1 MTYTEKFEKWIKS
14 DKLDEKSRAELL
26 AIRGNEDEMKMRMER
41 DMEFGTGG
49 LRGIMRAGSNGMNVY
64 TVRHA
69 SCALAKYLNDN
80 KLSGGVAIAF
90 DSRNNSALFAIE
102 AAKTL
107 AFYGIKTYIFDSL
120 RPTPELSFAVRF
132 LKCSAGIVVTASHNP
147 KEYNGY
153 KVYGD
158 DGAQVVF
165 EAADAIMKNM
175 NETDILEDVHTA
187 DEKEAREKG
196 LINTLGDEVDEAFY
210 KAVASVAIN
219 PEVIKKANLSFV
231 YTPFH
236 GAGNIPVRE
245 VLRRAGVQNIEV
257 VKEQEMPDG
266 NFPTVKSP
274 NPENPEGFALAIKLA
289 KEKNIDLIIGTDP
302 DSDRVGLIVR
312 DKDGNY
318 VPLTGNQTGA
328 LLVNYVLSQK
338 KETGTLPQNAAVIKT
353 IVTNEISDKICA
365 HYGADVFN
373 VLTGFKFIA
382 EKIKEFEESGSHTYV
397 FGFEESYGYLVGTHA
412 RDKDGVVATML
423 IAEMAAYY
431 KTKGMSLY
439 ETLQDIYKKYGYY
452 SERTVSFTMPGK
464 DGMEKMAA
472 LLDGLRKNPPTKAAG
487 MDIITYT
494 DYEAQLVKDTKG
506 NISAIKDLPKSD
518 VLKYNLSDE
527 KTYFIIRPSG
537 TEPKIKLYM
546 GTFADS
552 FEAAEHII
560 DKLQDS
566 CKEQFG
572 L

>member
-69 SCALAKYLNDN
+69 SCALAKYLSDN

-165 EAADAIMKNM
+165 EAADAIMRNM

-196 LINTLGDEVDEAFY
+196 LINTIGAEVDEAFY

-245 VLRRAGVQNIEV
+245 ALRRAGVQNIEV

-397 FGFEESYGYLVGTHA
+397 FGFEESYGYLPGTYV
-412 RDKDGVVATML
+412 RDKDAVGASLL
-423 IAEMAAYY
+423 IAEMASYY
-431 KTKGMSLY
+431 KLRGMSVYDGLC
-439 ETLQDIYKKYGYY
+439 ELFEKFGHFGEWVDNIYFEG
-452 SERTVSFTMPGK
+452 V
-464 DGMEKMAA
+464 DGMERIAA
-472 LLDGLRKNPPTKAAG
+472 IMNKLRDNAP
-487 MDIITYT
+487 DIVGGSRVVRY
-494 DYEAQLVKDTKG
+494 
-506 NISAIKDLPKSD
+506 SD
-518 VLKYNLSDE
+518 VLKGVTYNIQNKTEEKLSLPSSNVLRFVTEDG
-527 KTYFIIRPSG
+527 TFIAFRPSG
-537 TEPKIKLYM
+537 TEPKFKIYTGFVCDDHETKK
-546 GTFADS
+546 
-552 FEAAEHII
+552 EALKKDIYALI
-560 DKLQDS
+560 
-566 CKEQFG
+566 G
-572 L
+572 R

>member
-14 DKLDEKSRAELL
+14 DKLDEKSRAELF

-196 LINTLGDEVDEAFY
+196 LINTIGAEVDEAFY

-397 FGFEESYGYLVGTHA
+397 VGFEESYGYLPGTYV
-412 RDKDGVVATML
+412 RDKDAVGASLL
-423 IAEMAAYY
+423 IAEMASYY
-431 KTKGMSLY
+431 KLRGMSVYDGLC
-439 ETLQDIYKKYGYY
+439 ELFEKFGHFGEWVDNIYFEG
-452 SERTVSFTMPGK
+452 V
-464 DGMEKMAA
+464 DGMERIAA
-472 LLDGLRKNPPTKAAG
+472 IMNKLRENAP
-487 MDIITYT
+487 DIVGGSRVVRY
-494 DYEAQLVKDTKG
+494 
-506 NISAIKDLPKSD
+506 SD
-518 VLKYNLSDE
+518 VLKGVTYNIQNKTEEKLSLPSSNVLRFVTEDG
-527 KTYFIIRPSG
+527 TFIAFRPSG
-537 TEPKIKLYM
+537 TEPKFKIYTGFVCDDHETKK
-546 GTFADS
+546 
-552 FEAAEHII
+552 EALKKDIYALI
-560 DKLQDS
+560 
-566 CKEQFG
+566 G
-572 L
+572 R

>member
-69 SCALAKYLNDN
+69 SCALAKYLSDN

-175 NETDILEDVHTA
+175 DETDILEDVHTA

-196 LINTLGDEVDEAFY
+196 LINTIGAEVDEAFY

-397 FGFEESYGYLVGTHA
+397 FGFEESYGYLPGTYV
-412 RDKDGVVATML
+412 RDKDAVGASLL
-423 IAEMAAYY
+423 IAEMASYY
-431 KTKGMSLY
+431 KLRGMSVYDGLC
-439 ETLQDIYKKYGYY
+439 ELFEKFGHFGEWVDNIYFEG
-452 SERTVSFTMPGK
+452 V
-464 DGMEKMAA
+464 DGMERIAA
-472 LLDGLRKNPPTKAAG
+472 IMNKLRENAP
-487 MDIITYT
+487 DIVGGSRVVRY
-494 DYEAQLVKDTKG
+494 
-506 NISAIKDLPKSD
+506 SD
-518 VLKYNLSDE
+518 VLKGVTYNIQNKTEEKLSLPSSNVLRFVTEDG
-527 KTYFIIRPSG
+527 TFIAFRPSG
-537 TEPKIKLYM
+537 TEPKFKIYTGFVCDDHETKK
-546 GTFADS
+546 
-552 FEAAEHII
+552 EALKKDIYALI
-560 DKLQDS
+560 
-566 CKEQFG
+566 G
-572 L
+572 R

>member
-1 MTYTEKFEKWIKS
+1 MTYTEKLEKWIKS

-69 SCALAKYLNDN
+69 SCALAKYLSDN

-196 LINTLGDEVDEAFY
+196 LINTIGAEVDEAFY

-382 EKIKEFEESGSHTYV
+382 EKIKEFEKSGSHTYV
-397 FGFEESYGYLVGTHA
+397 FGFEESYGYLPGTYV
-412 RDKDGVVATML
+412 RDKDAVGASLL
-423 IAEMAAYY
+423 IAEMASYY
-431 KTKGMSLY
+431 KLRGMSVYDGLC
-439 ETLQDIYKKYGYY
+439 ELFEKFGHFGEWVDNIYFEG
-452 SERTVSFTMPGK
+452 V
-464 DGMEKMAA
+464 DGMERIAA
-472 LLDGLRKNPPTKAAG
+472 IMNKLRENAP
-487 MDIITYT
+487 DIVGGSRVVRY
-494 DYEAQLVKDTKG
+494 
-506 NISAIKDLPKSD
+506 SD
-518 VLKYNLSDE
+518 VLKGVTYNIQNKTEEKLSLPSSNVLRFVTEDG
-527 KTYFIIRPSG
+527 TFIAFRPSG
-537 TEPKIKLYM
+537 TEPKFKIYTGFVCDDHETKK
-546 GTFADS
+546 
-552 FEAAEHII
+552 EALKKDIYALI
-560 DKLQDS
+560 
-566 CKEQFG
+566 G
-572 L
+572 R

>member
-69 SCALAKYLNDN
+69 SCALAKYLSDN

-196 LINTLGDEVDEAFY
+196 LINTIGAEVDEAFY

-274 NPENPEGFALAIKLA
+274 NPENPEGFALATKLA

-397 FGFEESYGYLVGTHA
+397 FGFEESYGYLPGTYV
-412 RDKDGVVATML
+412 RDKDAVGASLL
-423 IAEMAAYY
+423 IAEMASYY
-431 KTKGMSLY
+431 KLRGMSVYDGLC
-439 ETLQDIYKKYGYY
+439 ELFEKFGHFGEWVDNIYFEG
-452 SERTVSFTMPGK
+452 V
-464 DGMEKMAA
+464 DGMERIAA
-472 LLDGLRKNPPTKAAG
+472 IMNKLRENAP
-487 MDIITYT
+487 DIVGGSRVVRY
-494 DYEAQLVKDTKG
+494 
-506 NISAIKDLPKSD
+506 SD
-518 VLKYNLSDE
+518 VLKGVTYNIQNKTEEKLSLPSSNVLRFVTEDG
-527 KTYFIIRPSG
+527 TFIAFRPSG
-537 TEPKIKLYM
+537 TEPKFKIYTGFVCDDHETKK
-546 GTFADS
+546 
-552 FEAAEHII
+552 EALKKDIYALI
-560 DKLQDS
+560 
-566 CKEQFG
+566 G
-572 L
+572 R

>member
-90 DSRNNSALFAIE
+90 DSRNNSDLFAIE

-196 LINTLGDEVDEAFY
+196 LINTIGAEVDEAFY

-397 FGFEESYGYLVGTHA
+397 FGFEESYGYLPGTYV
-412 RDKDGVVATML
+412 RDKDAVGASLL
-423 IAEMAAYY
+423 IAEMASYY
-431 KTKGMSLY
+431 KLRGMSVYDGLC
-439 ETLQDIYKKYGYY
+439 ELFEKFGHFGEWVDNIYFEG
-452 SERTVSFTMPGK
+452 V
-464 DGMEKMAA
+464 DGMERIAA
-472 LLDGLRKNPPTKAAG
+472 IMNKLRENAP
-487 MDIITYT
+487 DIVGGSRVVRY
-494 DYEAQLVKDTKG
+494 
-506 NISAIKDLPKSD
+506 SD
-518 VLKYNLSDE
+518 VLKGVTYNIQNKTEEKLSLPSSNVLRFVTEDG
-527 KTYFIIRPSG
+527 TFIAFRPSG
-537 TEPKIKLYM
+537 TEPKFKIYTGFVCDDHETKK
-546 GTFADS
+546 
-552 FEAAEHII
+552 EALKKDIYALI
-560 DKLQDS
+560 
-566 CKEQFG
+566 G
-572 L
+572 R

>member
-69 SCALAKYLNDN
+69 SCALAKYLSDN

-196 LINTLGDEVDEAFY
+196 LINTIGAEVDEAFY
-210 KAVASVAIN
+210 KAVASGTIN

-397 FGFEESYGYLVGTHA
+397 FGFEESYGYLPGTYV
-412 RDKDGVVATML
+412 RDKDAVGASLL
-423 IAEMAAYY
+423 IAEMASYY
-431 KTKGMSLY
+431 KLRGMSVYDGLC
-439 ETLQDIYKKYGYY
+439 ELFEKFGHFGEWVDNIYFEG
-452 SERTVSFTMPGK
+452 V
-464 DGMEKMAA
+464 DGMERIAA
-472 LLDGLRKNPPTKAAG
+472 IMNKLRENAP
-487 MDIITYT
+487 DIVGGSRVVRY
-494 DYEAQLVKDTKG
+494 
-506 NISAIKDLPKSD
+506 SD
-518 VLKYNLSDE
+518 VLKGVTYNIQNKTEEKLSLPSSNVLRFVTEDG
-527 KTYFIIRPSG
+527 TFIAFRPSG
-537 TEPKIKLYM
+537 TEPKFKIYTGFVCDDHETKK
-546 GTFADS
+546 
-552 FEAAEHII
+552 EALKKDIYALI
-560 DKLQDS
+560 
-566 CKEQFG
+566 G
-572 L
+572 R

>member
-69 SCALAKYLNDN
+69 SCALAKYLSDN

-196 LINTLGDEVDEAFY
+196 LINTIGAEVDEAFY

-397 FGFEESYGYLVGTHA
+397 FGFEESYGYLPGTYV
-412 RDKDGVVATML
+412 RDKDAVGASLL
-423 IAEMAAYY
+423 IAEMASYY
-431 KTKGMSLY
+431 KLRGMSVYDGLC
-439 ETLQDIYKKYGYY
+439 ELFEKFGHFGEWVDNIYFEG
-452 SERTVSFTMPGK
+452 V
-464 DGMEKMAA
+464 DGMERIAA
-472 LLDGLRKNPPTKAAG
+472 IMNKLRENAP
-487 MDIITYT
+487 DIVGGSRVVRY
-494 DYEAQLVKDTKG
+494 
-506 NISAIKDLPKSD
+506 SD
-518 VLKYNLSDE
+518 VLKGVTYNIQNKTEEKLSLPSSNVLRFVTEDG
-527 KTYFIIRPSG
+527 TFIAFRPSG
-537 TEPKIKLYM
+537 TEPKFKIYTGFVCDDHETKK
-546 GTFADS
+546 
-552 FEAAEHII
+552 EALKKDIYA
-560 DKLQDS
+560 LL
-566 CKEQFG
+566 G
-572 L
+572 R

>member
-196 LINTLGDEVDEAFY
+196 LINTIGAEVDEAFY

-328 LLVNYVLSQK
+328 LLVNYVLTQK

-397 FGFEESYGYLVGTHA
+397 FGFEESYGYLPGTYV
-412 RDKDGVVATML
+412 RDKDAVGASLL
-423 IAEMAAYY
+423 IAEMASYY
-431 KTKGMSLY
+431 KLRGMSVYDGLC
-439 ETLQDIYKKYGYY
+439 ELFEKFGHFGEWVDNIYFEG
-452 SERTVSFTMPGK
+452 V
-464 DGMEKMAA
+464 DGMERIAA
-472 LLDGLRKNPPTKAAG
+472 IMNKLRENAP
-487 MDIITYT
+487 DIVGGSRVVRY
-494 DYEAQLVKDTKG
+494 
-506 NISAIKDLPKSD
+506 SD
-518 VLKYNLSDE
+518 VLKGVTYNIQNKTEEKLSLPSSNVLRFVTEDG
-527 KTYFIIRPSG
+527 TFIAFRPSG
-537 TEPKIKLYM
+537 TEPKFKIYTGFVCDDHETKK
-546 GTFADS
+546 
-552 FEAAEHII
+552 EALKKDIYALI
-560 DKLQDS
+560 
-566 CKEQFG
+566 G
-572 L
+572 R

>member
-69 SCALAKYLNDN
+69 SCALAKYLSDN

-196 LINTLGDEVDEAFY
+196 LINTIGAEVDEAFY

-397 FGFEESYGYLVGTHA
+397 FGFEESYGYLPGTYV
-412 RDKDGVVATML
+412 RDKDAVGASLL
-423 IAEMAAYY
+423 IAEMASYY
-431 KTKGMSLY
+431 KLRGMSVYDGLC
-439 ETLQDIYKKYGYY
+439 ELFEKFGHFGEWVDNIYFEG
-452 SERTVSFTMPGK
+452 V
-464 DGMEKMAA
+464 DGMERIAA
-472 LLDGLRKNPPTKAAG
+472 IMNKLRENAP
-487 MDIITYT
+487 DIVGGSRVVRY
-494 DYEAQLVKDTKG
+494 
-506 NISAIKDLPKSD
+506 SD
-518 VLKYNLSDE
+518 VLKGVTYNIQNKTEEKLSLPSSNVLRFVTEDG
-527 KTYFIIRPSG
+527 TFIAFRPSG
-537 TEPKIKLYM
+537 TEPKFKIYTGFVCDDHETKK
-546 GTFADS
+546 
-552 FEAAEHII
+552 EALKKDIYALI
-560 DKLQDS
+560 
-566 CKEQFG
+566 G
-572 L
+572 R

>member
-153 KVYGD
+153 KMYGD

-196 LINTLGDEVDEAFY
+196 LINTIGAEVDEAFY

-365 HYGADVFN
+365 HYGADIFN

-397 FGFEESYGYLVGTHA
+397 FGFEESYGYLPGTYV
-412 RDKDGVVATML
+412 RDKDAVGASLL
-423 IAEMAAYY
+423 IAEMASYY
-431 KTKGMSLY
+431 KLRGMSVYDGLC
-439 ETLQDIYKKYGYY
+439 ELFEKFGHFGEWVDNIYFEG
-452 SERTVSFTMPGK
+452 V
-464 DGMEKMAA
+464 DGMERIAA
-472 LLDGLRKNPPTKAAG
+472 IMNKLRENAP
-487 MDIITYT
+487 DIVGGSRVVRY
-494 DYEAQLVKDTKG
+494 
-506 NISAIKDLPKSD
+506 SD
-518 VLKYNLSDE
+518 VLKGVTYNIQNKTEEKLSLPSSNVLRFVTEDG
-527 KTYFIIRPSG
+527 TFIAFRPSG
-537 TEPKIKLYM
+537 TEPKFKIYTGFVCDDHETKK
-546 GTFADS
+546 
-552 FEAAEHII
+552 EALKKDIYALI
-560 DKLQDS
+560 
-566 CKEQFG
+566 G
-572 L
+572 R

>member
-69 SCALAKYLNDN
+69 SCALAKYLSDN

-196 LINTLGDEVDEAFY
+196 LINTIGAEVDEAFY

-245 VLRRAGVQNIEV
+245 ALRRAGVQNIEV

-397 FGFEESYGYLVGTHA
+397 FGFEESYGYLPGTYV
-412 RDKDGVVATML
+412 RDKDAVGASLL
-423 IAEMAAYY
+423 IAEMASYY
-431 KTKGMSLY
+431 KLRGMSVYDGLC
-439 ETLQDIYKKYGYY
+439 ELFEKYGHFGEWVDNIYF
-452 SERTVSFTMPGK
+452 EGV
-464 DGMEKMAA
+464 DGMERIAA
-472 LLDGLRKNPPTKAAG
+472 IMNKLRENAP
-487 MDIITYT
+487 DIVGGSRVVRY
-494 DYEAQLVKDTKG
+494 
-506 NISAIKDLPKSD
+506 SD
-518 VLKYNLSDE
+518 VLKGVTYNIQNKTEEKLSLPSSNVLRFVTEDG
-527 KTYFIIRPSG
+527 TFIAFRPSG
-537 TEPKIKLYM
+537 TEPKFKIYTGFVCDDHETKK
-546 GTFADS
+546 
-552 FEAAEHII
+552 EALKKDIYALI
-560 DKLQDS
+560 
-566 CKEQFG
+566 G
-572 L
+572 R

>member
-196 LINTLGDEVDEAFY
+196 LINTIGAEVDEAFY

-289 KEKNIDLIIGTDP
+289 KEKNTDLIIGTDP

-397 FGFEESYGYLVGTHA
+397 FGFEESYGYLPGTYV
-412 RDKDGVVATML
+412 RDKDAVGASLL
-423 IAEMAAYY
+423 IAEMASYY
-431 KTKGMSLY
+431 KLRGMSVYDGLC
-439 ETLQDIYKKYGYY
+439 ELFEKFGHFGEWVDNIYFEG
-452 SERTVSFTMPGK
+452 V
-464 DGMEKMAA
+464 DGMERIAA
-472 LLDGLRKNPPTKAAG
+472 IMNKLRENAP
-487 MDIITYT
+487 DIVGGSRVVRY
-494 DYEAQLVKDTKG
+494 
-506 NISAIKDLPKSD
+506 SD
-518 VLKYNLSDE
+518 VLKGVTYNIQNKTEEKLSLPSSNVLRFVTEDG
-527 KTYFIIRPSG
+527 TFIAFRPSG
-537 TEPKIKLYM
+537 TEPKFKIY
-546 GTFADS
+546 GF
-552 FEAAEHII
+552 
-560 DKLQDS
+560 
-566 CKEQFG
+566 CV
-572 L
+572 

>member
-196 LINTLGDEVDEAFY
+196 LINTIGAEVDEAFY

-312 DKDGNY
+312 DKDGSY

-397 FGFEESYGYLVGTHA
+397 FGFEESYGYLPGTYV
-412 RDKDGVVATML
+412 RDKDAVGASLL
-423 IAEMAAYY
+423 IAEMASYY
-431 KTKGMSLY
+431 KLRGMSVYDGLC
-439 ETLQDIYKKYGYY
+439 ELFEKFGHFGEWVDNIYFEG
-452 SERTVSFTMPGK
+452 V
-464 DGMEKMAA
+464 DGMERIAA
-472 LLDGLRKNPPTKAAG
+472 IMNKLRENAP
-487 MDIITYT
+487 DIVGGSRVVRY
-494 DYEAQLVKDTKG
+494 
-506 NISAIKDLPKSD
+506 SD
-518 VLKYNLSDE
+518 VLKGVTYNIQNKTEEKLSLPSSNVLRFVTEDG
-527 KTYFIIRPSG
+527 TFIAFRPSG
-537 TEPKIKLYM
+537 TEPKFKIYTGFVCDDHETKK
-546 GTFADS
+546 
-552 FEAAEHII
+552 EALKKDIYALI
-560 DKLQDS
+560 
-566 CKEQFG
+566 G
-572 L
+572 R

>member
-69 SCALAKYLNDN
+69 SCALAKYLSDN

-196 LINTLGDEVDEAFY
+196 LINTIGAEVDEAFY

-219 PEVIKKANLSFV
+219 TEVIKKANLSFV

-397 FGFEESYGYLVGTHA
+397 FGFEESYGYLPGTYV
-412 RDKDGVVATML
+412 RDKDAVGASLL
-423 IAEMAAYY
+423 IAEMASYY
-431 KTKGMSLY
+431 KLRGMSVYDGLC
-439 ETLQDIYKKYGYY
+439 ELFEKFGHFGEWVDNIYFEG
-452 SERTVSFTMPGK
+452 V
-464 DGMEKMAA
+464 DGMERIAA
-472 LLDGLRKNPPTKAAG
+472 IMNKLRENAP
-487 MDIITYT
+487 DIVGGSRVVRY
-494 DYEAQLVKDTKG
+494 
-506 NISAIKDLPKSD
+506 SD
-518 VLKYNLSDE
+518 VLKGVTYNIQNKTEEKLSLPSSNVLRFVTEDG
-527 KTYFIIRPSG
+527 TFIAFRPSG
-537 TEPKIKLYM
+537 TEPKFKIYTGFVCDDHETKK
-546 GTFADS
+546 
-552 FEAAEHII
+552 EALKKDIYALI
-560 DKLQDS
+560 
-566 CKEQFG
+566 G
-572 L
+572 R

>member
-69 SCALAKYLNDN
+69 SCALAKYLSDN

-196 LINTLGDEVDEAFY
+196 LINTIGAEVDEAFY
-210 KAVASVAIN
+210 MAVASVAIN

-397 FGFEESYGYLVGTHA
+397 FGFEESYGYLPGTYV
-412 RDKDGVVATML
+412 RDKDAVGASLL
-423 IAEMAAYY
+423 IAEMASYY
-431 KTKGMSLY
+431 KLRGMSVYDGLC
-439 ETLQDIYKKYGYY
+439 ELFEKFGHFGEWVDNIYFEG
-452 SERTVSFTMPGK
+452 V
-464 DGMEKMAA
+464 DGMERIAA
-472 LLDGLRKNPPTKAAG
+472 IMNKLRENAP
-487 MDIITYT
+487 DIVGGSRVVRY
-494 DYEAQLVKDTKG
+494 
-506 NISAIKDLPKSD
+506 SD
-518 VLKYNLSDE
+518 VLKGVTYNIQNKTEEKLSLPSSNVLRFVTEDG
-527 KTYFIIRPSG
+527 TFIAFRPSG
-537 TEPKIKLYM
+537 TEPKFKIYTGFVCDDHETKK
-546 GTFADS
+546 
-552 FEAAEHII
+552 EALKKDIYALI
-560 DKLQDS
+560 
-566 CKEQFG
+566 G
-572 L
+572 R

>member
-69 SCALAKYLNDN
+69 SCALAKYLSDN

-196 LINTLGDEVDEAFY
+196 LINTIGAEVDEAFY

-397 FGFEESYGYLVGTHA
+397 FGFEESYGYLPGTYV
-412 RDKDGVVATML
+412 RDKDAVGASLL
-423 IAEMAAYY
+423 IAEMASYY
-431 KTKGMSLY
+431 KLRGMSVYDGLC
-439 ETLQDIYKKYGYY
+439 ELFEKFGHFGEWVDNIYFEG
-452 SERTVSFTMPGK
+452 V
-464 DGMEKMAA
+464 DGMERIAA
-472 LLDGLRKNPPTKAAG
+472 IMNKLRENAP
-487 MDIITYT
+487 DIVGGSRVVRY
-494 DYEAQLVKDTKG
+494 
-506 NISAIKDLPKSD
+506 SD
-518 VLKYNLSDE
+518 VLKGVTYNIQNKTEEKLSLPSSNVLRFVTEDG
-527 KTYFIIRPSG
+527 TFIAFRPSG
-537 TEPKIKLYM
+537 TEPKFKIYTGFVCDDHETK
-546 GTFADS
+546 
-552 FEAAEHII
+552 
-560 DKLQDS
+560 
-566 CKEQFG
+566 KEVLKKDIYALIG
-572 L
+572 R

>member
-1 MTYTEKFEKWIKS
+1 MTYTEKFEKWIQS

-69 SCALAKYLNDN
+69 SCALAKYLSDN

-196 LINTLGDEVDEAFY
+196 LINTIGAEVDEAFY
-210 KAVASVAIN
+210 KAVASVTIN

-245 VLRRAGVQNIEV
+245 ALRRAGVQNIEV

-312 DKDGNY
+312 DKDENY

-338 KETGTLPQNAAVIKT
+338 KETGTLPKNAAVIKT

-397 FGFEESYGYLVGTHA
+397 FGFEESYGYLPGTYV
-412 RDKDGVVATML
+412 RDKDAVGASLL
-423 IAEMAAYY
+423 IAEMASYY
-431 KTKGMSLY
+431 KLRGMSVYDGLC
-439 ETLQDIYKKYGYY
+439 ELFEKFGHFGEWVDNIYFEG
-452 SERTVSFTMPGK
+452 V
-464 DGMEKMAA
+464 DGMERIAA
-472 LLDGLRKNPPTKAAG
+472 IMNKLRDNAP
-487 MDIITYT
+487 DIVGGSRVVRY
-494 DYEAQLVKDTKG
+494 
-506 NISAIKDLPKSD
+506 SD
-518 VLKYNLSDE
+518 VLKGVTYNLQDGNEE
-527 KTYFIIRPSG
+527 KLSLPSSNVLRFVTEDGTFIAFRPSG
-537 TEPKIKLYM
+537 TEPKFKIYTGFVCDDHETKK
-546 GTFADS
+546 
-552 FEAAEHII
+552 EALKKDIYALI
-560 DKLQDS
+560 
-566 CKEQFG
+566 G
-572 L
+572 R

>member
-69 SCALAKYLNDN
+69 SCALAKYLSDN

-196 LINTLGDEVDEAFY
+196 LINTIGAEVDEAFY

-338 KETGTLPQNAAVIKT
+338 KETGTLPQNAAVIKS

-397 FGFEESYGYLVGTHA
+397 FGFEESYGYLPGTYV
-412 RDKDGVVATML
+412 RDKDAVGASLL
-423 IAEMAAYY
+423 IAEMASYY
-431 KTKGMSLY
+431 KLRGMSVYDGLC
-439 ETLQDIYKKYGYY
+439 ELFEKFGHFGEWVDNIYFEG
-452 SERTVSFTMPGK
+452 V
-464 DGMEKMAA
+464 DGMERIAA
-472 LLDGLRKNPPTKAAG
+472 IMNKLRENAP
-487 MDIITYT
+487 DIVGGSRVVRY
-494 DYEAQLVKDTKG
+494 
-506 NISAIKDLPKSD
+506 SD
-518 VLKYNLSDE
+518 VLKGVTYNIQNKTEEKLSLPSSNVLRFVTEDG
-527 KTYFIIRPSG
+527 TFIAFRPSG
-537 TEPKIKLYM
+537 TEPKFKIYTGFVCDDHETKK
-546 GTFADS
+546 
-552 FEAAEHII
+552 EALKKDIYALI
-560 DKLQDS
+560 
-566 CKEQFG
+566 G
-572 L
+572 R

>member
-1 MTYTEKFEKWIKS
+1 MTYTEKFEKWIQS

-69 SCALAKYLNDN
+69 SCALAKYLSDN

-196 LINTLGDEVDEAFY
+196 LINTIGAEVDEAFY
-210 KAVASVAIN
+210 KAVASVTIN

-245 VLRRAGVQNIEV
+245 ALRRAGVQNIEV

-338 KETGTLPQNAAVIKT
+338 KETGTLPKNAAVIKT

-365 HYGADVFN
+365 HYGAEVFN

-397 FGFEESYGYLVGTHA
+397 FGFEESYGYLPGTYV
-412 RDKDGVVATML
+412 RDKDAVGASLL
-423 IAEMAAYY
+423 IAEMASYY
-431 KTKGMSLY
+431 KLRGMSVYDGLC
-439 ETLQDIYKKYGYY
+439 ELFEKFGHFGEWVDNIYFEG
-452 SERTVSFTMPGK
+452 V
-464 DGMEKMAA
+464 DGMDRIAA
-472 LLDGLRKNPPTKAAG
+472 IMNKLRENAP
-487 MDIITYT
+487 DIIGGSRVVRY
-494 DYEAQLVKDTKG
+494 
-506 NISAIKDLPKSD
+506 SD
-518 VLKYNLSDE
+518 VLKGVTYNLQDGKEE
-527 KTYFIIRPSG
+527 KLSLPSSNVLRFVTEDGTFIAFRPSG
-537 TEPKIKLYM
+537 TEPKFKIYTGFVCDDHETKK
-546 GTFADS
+546 
-552 FEAAEHII
+552 EALKKDIYALI
-560 DKLQDS
+560 
-566 CKEQFG
+566 G
-572 L
+572 R

>member
-196 LINTLGDEVDEAFY
+196 LINTIGAEVDEAFY

-397 FGFEESYGYLVGTHA
+397 FGFEESYGYLPGTYV
-412 RDKDGVVATML
+412 RDKDAVGASLL
-423 IAEMAAYY
+423 IAEMASYY
-431 KTKGMSLY
+431 KLRGMSVYDGLC
-439 ETLQDIYKKYGYY
+439 ELFEKFGHFGEWVDNIYFEG
-452 SERTVSFTMPGK
+452 V
-464 DGMEKMAA
+464 DGMERIAA
-472 LLDGLRKNPPTKAAG
+472 IMNKLRENAP
-487 MDIITYT
+487 DIVGGSRVVRY
-494 DYEAQLVKDTKG
+494 
-506 NISAIKDLPKSD
+506 SD
-518 VLKYNLSDE
+518 VLKGVTYNIKNKTEEKLSLPSSNVLRFVTEDG
-527 KTYFIIRPSG
+527 TFIAFRPSG
-537 TEPKIKLYM
+537 TEPKFKIYTGFVCDDHETKK
-546 GTFADS
+546 
-552 FEAAEHII
+552 EALKKDIYALI
-560 DKLQDS
+560 
-566 CKEQFG
+566 G
-572 L
+572 R

>member
-69 SCALAKYLNDN
+69 SCALAKYLSDN

-196 LINTLGDEVDEAFY
+196 LINTIGAEVDEAFY

-397 FGFEESYGYLVGTHA
+397 FGFEESYGYLPGTYV
-412 RDKDGVVATML
+412 RDKDAVGASLL
-423 IAEMAAYY
+423 IAEMASYY
-431 KTKGMSLY
+431 KLRGMSVYDGLC
-439 ETLQDIYKKYGYY
+439 ELFEKFGHFGEWVDNIYFEG
-452 SERTVSFTMPGK
+452 V
-464 DGMEKMAA
+464 DGMERIAA
-472 LLDGLRKNPPTKAAG
+472 IMNKLRENAP
-487 MDIITYT
+487 DIVGGSRVVRY
-494 DYEAQLVKDTKG
+494 
-506 NISAIKDLPKSD
+506 SD
-518 VLKYNLSDE
+518 VLKGVTYNIQNKTEEKLSLPSSNVLRFMTEDG
-527 KTYFIIRPSG
+527 TFIAFRPSG
-537 TEPKIKLYM
+537 TEPKFKIYTGFVCDDHETKK
-546 GTFADS
+546 
-552 FEAAEHII
+552 EALKKDIYALI
-560 DKLQDS
+560 
-566 CKEQFG
+566 G
-572 L
+572 R

>member
-69 SCALAKYLNDN
+69 SCALAKYLSDN

-196 LINTLGDEVDEAFY
+196 LINTIGAEVDEAFY

-245 VLRRAGVQNIEV
+245 ALRRAGVQNIEV

-397 FGFEESYGYLVGTHA
+397 FGFEESYGYLPGTYV
-412 RDKDGVVATML
+412 RDKDAVGASLL
-423 IAEMAAYY
+423 IAEMASYY
-431 KTKGMSLY
+431 KLRGMSVYDGLC
-439 ETLQDIYKKYGYY
+439 ELFEKFGHFGEWVDNIYFEG
-452 SERTVSFTMPGK
+452 V
-464 DGMEKMAA
+464 DGMERIAA
-472 LLDGLRKNPPTKAAG
+472 IMNKLRENAP
-487 MDIITYT
+487 DIVGGSRVVRY
-494 DYEAQLVKDTKG
+494 
-506 NISAIKDLPKSD
+506 SD
-518 VLKYNLSDE
+518 VLKGVTYNIQNKTEEKLSLPSSNVLRFVTEDG
-527 KTYFIIRPSG
+527 TFIAFRPSG
-537 TEPKIKLYM
+537 TEPKFKIYTGFVCDDHETKK
-546 GTFADS
+546 
-552 FEAAEHII
+552 EALKKDIYALI
-560 DKLQDS
+560 
-566 CKEQFG
+566 G
-572 L
+572 R

>member
-69 SCALAKYLNDN
+69 SCALAKYLSDN

-196 LINTLGDEVDEAFY
+196 LINTIGAEVDEAFY

-397 FGFEESYGYLVGTHA
+397 FGFEESYGYLPGTYV
-412 RDKDGVVATML
+412 RDKDAVGASLL
-423 IAEMAAYY
+423 IAEMASYY
-431 KTKGMSLY
+431 KLRGMSVYDGLC
-439 ETLQDIYKKYGYY
+439 ELFEKFGHFGEWVDNIYFEG
-452 SERTVSFTMPGK
+452 V
-464 DGMEKMAA
+464 DGMERIAA
-472 LLDGLRKNPPTKAAG
+472 IMNKLRENAP
-487 MDIITYT
+487 DIVGGSRVGRY
-494 DYEAQLVKDTKG
+494 
-506 NISAIKDLPKSD
+506 SD
-518 VLKYNLSDE
+518 VLKGVTYNIQNKTEEKLSLPSSNVLRFVTEDG
-527 KTYFIIRPSG
+527 TFIAFRPSG
-537 TEPKIKLYM
+537 TEPKFKIYTGFVCDDHETKK
-546 GTFADS
+546 
-552 FEAAEHII
+552 EALKKDIYALI
-560 DKLQDS
+560 
-566 CKEQFG
+566 G
-572 L
+572 R

>member
-14 DKLDEKSRAELL
+14 DKLDEKSRAELF

-196 LINTLGDEVDEAFY
+196 LINTIGAEVDEAFY

-397 FGFEESYGYLVGTHA
+397 FGFEESYGYLPGTYV
-412 RDKDGVVATML
+412 RDKDAVGASLL
-423 IAEMAAYY
+423 IAEMASYY
-431 KTKGMSLY
+431 KLRGMSVYDGLC
-439 ETLQDIYKKYGYY
+439 ELFEKFGHFGEWVDNIYFEG
-452 SERTVSFTMPGK
+452 V
-464 DGMEKMAA
+464 DGMERIAA
-472 LLDGLRKNPPTKAAG
+472 IMNKLRENAP
-487 MDIITYT
+487 DIVGGSRVVRY
-494 DYEAQLVKDTKG
+494 
-506 NISAIKDLPKSD
+506 SD
-518 VLKYNLSDE
+518 VLKGVTYNIQNKTEEKLSLPSSNVLRFVTEDG
-527 KTYFIIRPSG
+527 TFIAFRPSG
-537 TEPKIKLYM
+537 TEPKFKIYTGFVCDDHETKK
-546 GTFADS
+546 
-552 FEAAEHII
+552 EALKKDIYALI
-560 DKLQDS
+560 
-566 CKEQFG
+566 G
-572 L
+572 R

>member
-1 MTYTEKFEKWIKS
+1 MTYTEKFEKWIQS

-69 SCALAKYLNDN
+69 SCALAKYLSDN

-196 LINTLGDEVDEAFY
+196 LINTIGAEVDEAFY

-338 KETGTLPQNAAVIKT
+338 KETGTLPKNAAVIKT

-365 HYGADVFN
+365 HYGAEVFN

-397 FGFEESYGYLVGTHA
+397 FGFEESYGYLPGTYV
-412 RDKDGVVATML
+412 RDKDAVGASLL
-423 IAEMAAYY
+423 IAEMASYY
-431 KTKGMSLY
+431 KLRGMSVYDGLC
-439 ETLQDIYKKYGYY
+439 ELFEKFGHFGEWVDNIYFEG
-452 SERTVSFTMPGK
+452 V
-464 DGMEKMAA
+464 DGMDRIAA
-472 LLDGLRKNPPTKAAG
+472 IMNKLRENAP
-487 MDIITYT
+487 DIVGGSRVVRY
-494 DYEAQLVKDTKG
+494 
-506 NISAIKDLPKSD
+506 SD
-518 VLKYNLSDE
+518 VLKGVTYNLQDGNEE
-527 KTYFIIRPSG
+527 KLSLPSSNVLRFVTEDGTFIAFRPSG
-537 TEPKIKLYM
+537 TEPKFKIYTGFVCDDHETKK
-546 GTFADS
+546 
-552 FEAAEHII
+552 EALKKDIYALI
-560 DKLQDS
+560 
-566 CKEQFG
+566 G
-572 L
+572 R

>member
-49 LRGIMRAGSNGMNVY
+49 LRGIMRSGSNGMNVY

-69 SCALAKYLNDN
+69 SCALAKYLSDN

-196 LINTLGDEVDEAFY
+196 LINTIGAEVDEAFY

-397 FGFEESYGYLVGTHA
+397 FGFEESYGYLPGTYV
-412 RDKDGVVATML
+412 RDKDAVGASLL
-423 IAEMAAYY
+423 IAEMASYY
-431 KTKGMSLY
+431 KLRGMSVYDGLC
-439 ETLQDIYKKYGYY
+439 ELFEKFGHFGEWVDNIYFEG
-452 SERTVSFTMPGK
+452 V
-464 DGMEKMAA
+464 DGMERIAA
-472 LLDGLRKNPPTKAAG
+472 IMNKLRENAP
-487 MDIITYT
+487 DIVGGSRVVRY
-494 DYEAQLVKDTKG
+494 
-506 NISAIKDLPKSD
+506 SD
-518 VLKYNLSDE
+518 VLKGVTYNIQNKTEEKLSLPSSNVLRFVTEDG
-527 KTYFIIRPSG
+527 TFIAFRPSG
-537 TEPKIKLYM
+537 TEPKFKIYTGFVCDDHETKK
-546 GTFADS
+546 
-552 FEAAEHII
+552 EALKKDIYALI
-560 DKLQDS
+560 
-566 CKEQFG
+566 G
-572 L
+572 R

>member
-69 SCALAKYLNDN
+69 SCALAKYLSDN

-175 NETDILEDVHTA
+175 NETDILEDVHTE

-196 LINTLGDEVDEAFY
+196 LINTIGAEVDEAFY

-397 FGFEESYGYLVGTHA
+397 FGFEESYGYLPGTYV
-412 RDKDGVVATML
+412 RDKDAVGASLL
-423 IAEMAAYY
+423 IAEMASYY
-431 KTKGMSLY
+431 KLRGMSVYDGLC
-439 ETLQDIYKKYGYY
+439 ELFEKFGHFGEWVDNIYFEG
-452 SERTVSFTMPGK
+452 V
-464 DGMEKMAA
+464 DGMERIAA
-472 LLDGLRKNPPTKAAG
+472 IMNKLRENAP
-487 MDIITYT
+487 DIVGGSRVVRY
-494 DYEAQLVKDTKG
+494 
-506 NISAIKDLPKSD
+506 SD
-518 VLKYNLSDE
+518 VLKGVTYNIQNKTEEKLSLPSSNVLRFVTEDG
-527 KTYFIIRPSG
+527 TFIAFRPSG
-537 TEPKIKLYM
+537 TEPKFKIYTGFVCDDHETKK
-546 GTFADS
+546 
-552 FEAAEHII
+552 EALKKDIYALI
-560 DKLQDS
+560 
-566 CKEQFG
+566 G
-572 L
+572 R

>member
-69 SCALAKYLNDN
+69 SCALAKYLSDN

-196 LINTLGDEVDEAFY
+196 LINTIGAEVDEAFY

-397 FGFEESYGYLVGTHA
+397 FGFEESYGYLPRTYV
-412 RDKDGVVATML
+412 RDKDAVGASLL
-423 IAEMAAYY
+423 IAEMASYY
-431 KTKGMSLY
+431 KLRGMSVYDGLC
-439 ETLQDIYKKYGYY
+439 ELFEKFGHFGEWVDNIYFEG
-452 SERTVSFTMPGK
+452 V
-464 DGMEKMAA
+464 DGMERIAA
-472 LLDGLRKNPPTKAAG
+472 IMNKLRENAP
-487 MDIITYT
+487 DIVGGSRVVRY
-494 DYEAQLVKDTKG
+494 
-506 NISAIKDLPKSD
+506 SD
-518 VLKYNLSDE
+518 VLKGVTYNIQNKTEEKLSLPSSNVLRFVTEDG
-527 KTYFIIRPSG
+527 TFIAFRPSG
-537 TEPKIKLYM
+537 TEPKFKIYTGFVCDDHETKK
-546 GTFADS
+546 
-552 FEAAEHII
+552 EALKKDIYALI
-560 DKLQDS
+560 
-566 CKEQFG
+566 G
-572 L
+572 R

>member
-1 MTYTEKFEKWIKS
+1 MSYTEKFEKWIQS
-14 DKLDEKSRAELL
+14 NKLDEKSRAELL

-69 SCALAKYLNDN
+69 SCALAKYLSDN

-196 LINTLGDEVDEAFY
+196 LINTIGAEVDEAFY
-210 KAVASVAIN
+210 KAVAGVTIN
-219 PEVIKKANLSFV
+219 PEVIKKAKLSFV

-245 VLRRAGVQNIEV
+245 ALRRAGVQNIEV

-338 KETGTLPQNAAVIKT
+338 KETGTLPKNAAVIKT

-365 HYGADVFN
+365 HYRAEVFN

-397 FGFEESYGYLVGTHA
+397 FGFEESYGYLPGTYV
-412 RDKDGVVATML
+412 RDKDAVGASLL
-423 IAEMAAYY
+423 IAEMASYY
-431 KTKGMSLY
+431 KLRGMSVYDGLC
-439 ETLQDIYKKYGYY
+439 ELFEKFGHFGEWVDNIYFEG
-452 SERTVSFTMPGK
+452 V
-464 DGMEKMAA
+464 DGMERIAGIMNR
-472 LLDGLRKNPPTKAAG
+472 LRENVP
-487 MDIITYT
+487 
-494 DYEAQLVKDTKG
+494 DTVG
-506 NISAIKDLPKSD
+506 GSRVVRCSD
-518 VLKYNLSDE
+518 VLKGITYNLQDGNEE
-527 KTYFIIRPSG
+527 KLSLPSSNVLRFVTEDGTFIAFRPSG
-537 TEPKIKLYM
+537 TEPKFKIYTGFVCNNHEEKK
-546 GTFADS
+546 
-552 FEAAEHII
+552 EALKKDIYALI
-560 DKLQDS
+560 
-566 CKEQFG
+566 G
-572 L
+572 R

>member
-49 LRGIMRAGSNGMNVY
+49 LRGIMRVGSNGMNVY

-69 SCALAKYLNDN
+69 SCALAKYLSDN

-196 LINTLGDEVDEAFY
+196 LINTIGAEVDEAFY

-397 FGFEESYGYLVGTHA
+397 FGFEESYGYLPGTYV
-412 RDKDGVVATML
+412 RDKDAVGASLL
-423 IAEMAAYY
+423 IAEMASYY
-431 KTKGMSLY
+431 KLRGMSVYDGLC
-439 ETLQDIYKKYGYY
+439 ELFEKFGHFGEWVDNIYFEG
-452 SERTVSFTMPGK
+452 V
-464 DGMEKMAA
+464 DGMERIAA
-472 LLDGLRKNPPTKAAG
+472 IMNKLRENAP
-487 MDIITYT
+487 DIVGGSRVVRY
-494 DYEAQLVKDTKG
+494 
-506 NISAIKDLPKSD
+506 SD
-518 VLKYNLSDE
+518 VLKGVTYNIQNKTEEKLSLPSSNVLRFVTEDG
-527 KTYFIIRPSG
+527 TFIAFRPSG
-537 TEPKIKLYM
+537 TEPKFKIYTGFVCDDHETKK
-546 GTFADS
+546 
-552 FEAAEHII
+552 EALKKDIYALI
-560 DKLQDS
+560 
-566 CKEQFG
+566 G
-572 L
+572 R

>member
-1 MTYTEKFEKWIKS
+1 MTYTEKFEKWIQS

-69 SCALAKYLNDN
+69 SCALAKYLSDN

-165 EAADAIMKNM
+165 EAADAIMRNM

-196 LINTLGDEVDEAFY
+196 LINTIGAEVDEAFY
-210 KAVASVAIN
+210 KAVASVTIN

-245 VLRRAGVQNIEV
+245 ALRRAGVQNIEV

-397 FGFEESYGYLVGTHA
+397 FGFEESYGYLPGTYV
-412 RDKDGVVATML
+412 RDKDAVGASLL
-423 IAEMAAYY
+423 IAEMASYY
-431 KTKGMSLY
+431 KLRGMSVYDGLC
-439 ETLQDIYKKYGYY
+439 ELFEKFGHFGEWVDNIYFEG
-452 SERTVSFTMPGK
+452 V
-464 DGMEKMAA
+464 DGMDRIAA
-472 LLDGLRKNPPTKAAG
+472 IMNKLRENAP
-487 MDIITYT
+487 DIIGGSRVVRY
-494 DYEAQLVKDTKG
+494 
-506 NISAIKDLPKSD
+506 SD
-518 VLKYNLSDE
+518 VLKGVTYNLQDGNEE
-527 KTYFIIRPSG
+527 KLSLPSSNVLRFVTEDGTFIAFRPSG
-537 TEPKIKLYM
+537 TEPKFKIYTGFVCDDHETKK
-546 GTFADS
+546 
-552 FEAAEHII
+552 EALKKDIYALI
-560 DKLQDS
+560 
-566 CKEQFG
+566 G
-572 L
+572 R

>member
-1 MTYTEKFEKWIKS
+1 MTYTEKFEKWIQS

-69 SCALAKYLNDN
+69 SCALAKYLSDN

-165 EAADAIMKNM
+165 EAADAIMRNM

-196 LINTLGDEVDEAFY
+196 LINTIGAEVDEAFY
-210 KAVASVAIN
+210 KAVASVTIN

-245 VLRRAGVQNIEV
+245 ALRRAGVQNIEV

-338 KETGTLPQNAAVIKT
+338 KETGTLPKNAAVIKT

-397 FGFEESYGYLVGTHA
+397 FGFEESYGYLPGTYV
-412 RDKDGVVATML
+412 RDKDAVGASLL
-423 IAEMAAYY
+423 IAEMASYY
-431 KTKGMSLY
+431 KLRGMSVYDGLC
-439 ETLQDIYKKYGYY
+439 ELFEKFGHFGEWVDNIYFEG
-452 SERTVSFTMPGK
+452 V
-464 DGMEKMAA
+464 DGMDRIAA
-472 LLDGLRKNPPTKAAG
+472 IMNKLRENAP
-487 MDIITYT
+487 DIIGGSRVVRY
-494 DYEAQLVKDTKG
+494 
-506 NISAIKDLPKSD
+506 SD
-518 VLKYNLSDE
+518 VLKGVTYNLQDGNEE
-527 KTYFIIRPSG
+527 KLSLPSSNVLRFVTEDGSFIAFRPSG
-537 TEPKIKLYM
+537 TEPKFKIYTGFVCDDHETKK
-546 GTFADS
+546 
-552 FEAAEHII
+552 EALKKDIYALI
-560 DKLQDS
+560 
-566 CKEQFG
+566 G
-572 L
+572 R

>member
-90 DSRNNSALFAIE
+90 DSRNNSALFAAE

-107 AFYGIKTYIFDSL
+107 AFYGIKSYIFDSL

-196 LINTLGDEVDEAFY
+196 LINTIGAEVDEAFY
-210 KAVASVAIN
+210 KAVASVTIN

-397 FGFEESYGYLVGTHA
+397 FGFEESYGYLPGTYV
-412 RDKDGVVATML
+412 RDKDAVGASLL
-423 IAEMAAYY
+423 IAEMASYY
-431 KTKGMSLY
+431 KLRGMSVYDGLC
-439 ETLQDIYKKYGYY
+439 ELFEKFGHFGEWVDNIYFEG
-452 SERTVSFTMPGK
+452 V
-464 DGMEKMAA
+464 DGMDRIAA
-472 LLDGLRKNPPTKAAG
+472 IMNKLRDNAP
-487 MDIITYT
+487 DIVGGSRVVRY
-494 DYEAQLVKDTKG
+494 
-506 NISAIKDLPKSD
+506 SD
-518 VLKYNLSDE
+518 VLNGVTYNLQNKTEE
-527 KTYFIIRPSG
+527 KLSLPSSNVLRFVTEDGTFIAFRPSG
-537 TEPKIKLYM
+537 TEPKFKIYTGFVCDDHETKK
-546 GTFADS
+546 
-552 FEAAEHII
+552 EALKKDIYALI
-560 DKLQDS
+560 
-566 CKEQFG
+566 G
-572 L
+572 R

>member
-1 MTYTEKFEKWIKS
+1 MTYTEKFEKWIQS

-69 SCALAKYLNDN
+69 SCALAKYLSDN

-196 LINTLGDEVDEAFY
+196 LINTIGAEVDEAFY
-210 KAVASVAIN
+210 KAVASVTIN

-338 KETGTLPQNAAVIKT
+338 KETGTLPKNAAVIKT

-365 HYGADVFN
+365 HYGAEVFN

-397 FGFEESYGYLVGTHA
+397 FGFEESYGYLPGTYV
-412 RDKDGVVATML
+412 RDKDAVGASLL
-423 IAEMAAYY
+423 IAEMASYY
-431 KTKGMSLY
+431 KLRGMSVYDGLC
-439 ETLQDIYKKYGYY
+439 ELFEKFGHFGEWVDNIYFEG
-452 SERTVSFTMPGK
+452 V
-464 DGMEKMAA
+464 DGMERIAA
-472 LLDGLRKNPPTKAAG
+472 IMNKLRENAP
-487 MDIITYT
+487 DIVGGSRVVRY
-494 DYEAQLVKDTKG
+494 
-506 NISAIKDLPKSD
+506 SD
-518 VLKYNLSDE
+518 VLKGVTYNLQNKTEE
-527 KTYFIIRPSG
+527 KLSLPSSNVLRFVTEDGTFIAFRPSG
-537 TEPKIKLYM
+537 TEPKFKIYTGFVCDDHETKK
-546 GTFADS
+546 
-552 FEAAEHII
+552 EALKKDIYALI
-560 DKLQDS
+560 
-566 CKEQFG
+566 G
-572 L
+572 R

>member
-196 LINTLGDEVDEAFY
+196 LINTISAEVDEAFY

-397 FGFEESYGYLVGTHA
+397 FGFEESYGYLPGTYV
-412 RDKDGVVATML
+412 RDKDAVGASLL
-423 IAEMAAYY
+423 IAEMASYY
-431 KTKGMSLY
+431 KLRGMSVYDGLC
-439 ETLQDIYKKYGYY
+439 ELFEKFGHFGEWVDNIYFEG
-452 SERTVSFTMPGK
+452 V
-464 DGMEKMAA
+464 DGMERIAA
-472 LLDGLRKNPPTKAAG
+472 IMNKLRENAP
-487 MDIITYT
+487 DIVGGSRVVRY
-494 DYEAQLVKDTKG
+494 
-506 NISAIKDLPKSD
+506 SD
-518 VLKYNLSDE
+518 VLKGVTYNIQNKTEEKLSLPSSNVLRFVTEDG
-527 KTYFIIRPSG
+527 TFIAFRPSG
-537 TEPKIKLYM
+537 TEPKFKIYTGFVCDDHETKK
-546 GTFADS
+546 
-552 FEAAEHII
+552 EALKKDIYALI
-560 DKLQDS
+560 
-566 CKEQFG
+566 G
-572 L
+572 R

>member
-1 MTYTEKFEKWIKS
+1 
-14 DKLDEKSRAELL
+14 
-26 AIRGNEDEMKMRMER
+26 
-41 DMEFGTGG
+41 
-49 LRGIMRAGSNGMNVY
+49 
-64 TVRHA
+64 
-69 SCALAKYLNDN
+69 
-80 KLSGGVAIAF
+80 
-90 DSRNNSALFAIE
+90 
-102 AAKTL
+102 
-107 AFYGIKTYIFDSL
+107 
-120 RPTPELSFAVRF
+120 
-132 LKCSAGIVVTASHNP
+132 
-147 KEYNGY
+147 
-153 KVYGD
+153 
-158 DGAQVVF
+158 
-165 EAADAIMKNM
+165 MKNM

-196 LINTLGDEVDEAFY
+196 LINTIGAEVDEAFY

-397 FGFEESYGYLVGTHA
+397 FGFEESYGYLPGTYV
-412 RDKDGVVATML
+412 RDKDAVGASLL
-423 IAEMAAYY
+423 IAEMASYY
-431 KTKGMSLY
+431 KLRGMSVYDGLC
-439 ETLQDIYKKYGYY
+439 ELFEKFGHFGEWVDNIYFEG
-452 SERTVSFTMPGK
+452 V
-464 DGMEKMAA
+464 DGMERIAA
-472 LLDGLRKNPPTKAAG
+472 IMNKLRENAP
-487 MDIITYT
+487 DIVGGSRVVRY
-494 DYEAQLVKDTKG
+494 
-506 NISAIKDLPKSD
+506 SD
-518 VLKYNLSDE
+518 VLKGVTYNIQNKTEEKLSLPSSNVLRFVTEDG
-527 KTYFIIRPSG
+527 TFIAFRPSG
-537 TEPKIKLYM
+537 TEPKFKIYTGFVCDDHETKK
-546 GTFADS
+546 
-552 FEAAEHII
+552 EALKKDIYALI
-560 DKLQDS
+560 
-566 CKEQFG
+566 G
-572 L
+572 R

>member
-196 LINTLGDEVDEAFY
+196 LINTIGAEVDEAFY

-289 KEKNIDLIIGTDP
+289 KEKNTDLIIGTDP

-397 FGFEESYGYLVGTHA
+397 FGFEESYGYLPGTYV
-412 RDKDGVVATML
+412 RDKDAVGASLL
-423 IAEMAAYY
+423 IAEMASYY
-431 KTKGMSLY
+431 KLRGMSVYDGLC
-439 ETLQDIYKKYGYY
+439 ELFEKFGHFGEWVDNIYFEG
-452 SERTVSFTMPGK
+452 V
-464 DGMEKMAA
+464 DGMERIAA
-472 LLDGLRKNPPTKAAG
+472 IMNKLRENAP
-487 MDIITYT
+487 DIVGGSRVVRY
-494 DYEAQLVKDTKG
+494 
-506 NISAIKDLPKSD
+506 SD
-518 VLKYNLSDE
+518 VLKGVTYNIQNKTEEKLSLPSSNVLRFVTEDG
-527 KTYFIIRPSG
+527 TFIAFRPSG
-537 TEPKIKLYM
+537 TEPKFKIYTGFVCDDHETKK
-546 GTFADS
+546 
-552 FEAAEHII
+552 EALKKDIYALI
-560 DKLQDS
+560 
-566 CKEQFG
+566 G
-572 L
+572 R